1 MKRSISIL
9 VIMLLFFSFCIPTRK
24 MEHYNKFKK
33 EIVKNVFAEFEKHL
47 PASYDSSIIA
57 EIRYSPNY
65 KTLGCSGIDVLYN
78 FKDSAFD
85 KNVQEL
91 RKMNKVPNNL
101 FYDSL
106 NLNKANSQYS
116 SFSYKNFGK
125 IAIPTVKHDF
135 CRKNDTCFTWNDL
148 DVVILE
154 IGKKRVFS
162 KNVSSE
168 YQPKD
173 PICNYSIGALI
184 SQRKHQI
191 IYWLF
196 IYR

>member
-1 MKRSISIL
+1 MKKSIPIL
-9 VIMLLFFSFCIPTRK
+9 LIILILFSFCFPPWK
-24 MEHYNKFKK
+24 MELYNKFKK

-47 PASYDSSIIA
+47 PASFDSSIMWD
-57 EIRYSPNY
+57 IRNAPSY
-65 KTLGCSGIDVLYN
+65 KALGCSGIDVLYN
-78 FKDSAFD
+78 FKDSDFD
-85 KNVQEL
+85 KNIREL
-91 RKMNKVPNNL
+91 YSMNKVPKNL

-106 NLNKANSQYS
+106 NLNRSNSEYY
-116 SFSYKNFGK
+116 SFSSKNLQK
-125 IAIPTVKHDF
+125 IAIPRVKDDF
-135 CRKNDTCFTWNDL
+135 CRTNDTCFSWNDL

-154 IGKKRVFS
+154 TGKKRVFS

-184 SQRKHQI
+184 SKRKQQI

-196 IYR
+196 IYK